1 MLQEE
6 VWIKRLA
13 NEIGTDQSVSKQLW
27 SAFVHT
33 LESLLLEGQCIYI
46 PKLGKWFL
54 KFKEEF
60 VVGNPKPTHLLPPS
74 LELSIEHTNLQ
85 DVTRIDSFVSKIIE
99 QTNIDEYIVARWLS
113 VIPKL
118 TNDLLTAGQTVLYP
132 SIAQFYLDAEG
143 VHLSL
148 EAQFRSKLN
157 KAFSFFTAEEI
168 VEGTDTDISGLE
180 HIAISYEEF
189 DYNPPI
195 IIPLEKETEIS
206 ESEDTREEQEDEEKA
221 SQEYSQSEN
230 TLPLSISAQPYEEEI
245 VEDEI
250 NLSIE
255 EEENVTEESTKTR
268 KSIIGITILL
278 LILGLATT
286 LYFVIKSQ
294 SKTIHTKQDI
304 KTPVERSRQASTP
317 HQEPRTQARDSIVQS
332 SKEVLQKPI
341 EQATTDVP
349 AQNKKIELHAPRKE
363 AASHTQAEQKKEDS
377 SKHKGN
383 VVTDSQANV
392 PEEVEIG
399 ADQSLAAIAKRK
411 YGHRAFWVYIYE
423 ENRERIHNPH
433 NIPIGTRLSLPP
445 AKKYNI
451 DPNNTKSVEQA
462 LILSKGI

>member
-13 NEIGTDQSVSKQLW
+13 NEIGADQSVSKQLW

-46 PKLGKWFL
+46 PKLGKWSL

-74 LELSIEHTNLQ
+74 LGISIEHSNLQ
-85 DVTRIDSFVSKIIE
+85 DATRIDSFASKIIE

-148 EAQFRSKLN
+148 DAQFRSKLN
-157 KAFSFFTAEEI
+157 KAFSVFTAEEI
-168 VEGTDTDISGLE
+168 VEGTDISGLE
-180 HIAISYEEF
+180 HIAVSYEEF

-195 IIPLEKETEIS
+195 IIPLEGETEIS
-206 ESEDTREEQEDEEKA
+206 DSEDTREEQEDEEEL
-221 SQEYSQSEN
+221 SQEYSQSDN

-250 NLSIE
+250 SQSIDDE
-255 EEENVTEESTKTR
+255 DVPEESTKTH

-317 HQEPRTQARDSIVQS
+317 HHEPQIQARDSVVQS
-332 SKEVLQKPI
+332 SKEVSQKPPV
-341 EQATTDVP
+341 EKATTELQTQ
-349 AQNKKIELHAPRKE
+349 AKKIEQHAPKKE
-363 AASHTQAEQKKEDS
+363 ASSHAQAEQKKEDS
-377 SKHKGN
+377 STHKET
-383 VVTDSQANV
+383 VATDSHANV

-462 LILSKGI
+462 LILSKSI

>member
-13 NEIGTDQSVSKQLW
+13 NEIGADQSVSKQLW

-46 PKLGKWFL
+46 PKLGKWSL

-74 LELSIEHTNLQ
+74 LGLSIEHTNLQ
-85 DVTRIDSFVSKIIE
+85 DATRIDSFASKIIE

-148 EAQFRSKLN
+148 DAQFRSKLN

-168 VEGTDTDISGLE
+168 VEGTDISGLE
-180 HIAISYEEF
+180 HIIVSYEEF

-195 IIPLEKETEIS
+195 IIPLEVETKVS
-206 ESEDTREEQEDEEKA
+206 ESEDTREEQEDEENL
-221 SQEYSQSEN
+221 SQEYSQSDN

-250 NLSIE
+250 SLSIE
-255 EEENVTEESTKTR
+255 EEENVTEESTKTY

-294 SKTIHTKQDI
+294 PKTIHTKQDI
-304 KTPVERSRQASTP
+304 NPPVERPRQASTP
-317 HQEPRTQARDSIVQS
+317 HQEPQTQAKDSVVQS

-341 EQATTDVP
+341 EQTTTNAP
-349 AQNKKIELHAPRKE
+349 TQNKKIEPHASKKE

-392 PEEVEIG
+392 PEEIEIG

-462 LILSKGI
+462 LILSKSI

>member
-13 NEIGTDQSVSKQLW
+13 NEIGADQSVSKQLW

-46 PKLGKWFL
+46 PKLGKWSL

-60 VVGNPKPTHLLPPS
+60 VVGSPKPTHLLPPS
-74 LELSIEHTNLQ
+74 LGLSIEHTNLQ
-85 DVTRIDSFVSKIIE
+85 DATRIGSFASKIIE

-148 EAQFRSKLN
+148 DAQFRSKLN
-157 KAFSFFTAEEI
+157 KAFSVFTAEEI
-168 VEGTDTDISGLE
+168 IEGTDISGLE
-180 HIAISYEEF
+180 HIAASYEEF

-195 IIPLEKETEIS
+195 IIPLEVETEIS
-206 ESEDTREEQEDEEKA
+206 DSEDAREEQEDEEEL
-221 SQEYSQSEN
+221 SQEYSQSDN
-230 TLPLSISAQPYEEEI
+230 TPPLSISAQPYEEEI

-250 NLSIE
+250 SLSIE
-255 EEENVTEESTKTR
+255 EEENVTEESTKTH

-294 SKTIHTKQDI
+294 SKTIHTKQDV
-304 KTPVERSRQASTP
+304 KTPVERPRQASTP
-317 HQEPRTQARDSIVQS
+317 HQEPQTQTKDSVPS
-332 SKEVLQKPI
+332 PKEVSQKTPI
-341 EQATTDVP
+341 EKATTELQ
-349 AQNKKIELHAPRKE
+349 AQAKKIELHAPQKE
-363 AASHTQAEQKKEDS
+363 VASHTQVEQKKEDS

-392 PEEVEIG
+392 PEEIEIG

-433 NIPIGTRLSLPP
+433 NIPIGTHLSLPP

-462 LILSKGI
+462 LILSKSI

>member
-13 NEIGTDQSVSKQLW
+13 NEIGADQSVSKQLW

-46 PKLGKWFL
+46 PKLGKWSL

-74 LELSIEHTNLQ
+74 LGLSIEHSNLQ
-85 DVTRIDSFVSKIIE
+85 DATRIDSFASKIIE

-148 EAQFRSKLN
+148 DAQFKAKLN

-168 VEGTDTDISGLE
+168 VEGTDISGLE
-180 HIAISYEEF
+180 HIIVSYEEF

-195 IIPLEKETEIS
+195 IIPLEVETEVS
-206 ESEDTREEQEDEEKA
+206 ESEDTREEQKDEEEP
-221 SQEYSQSEN
+221 SQEYSQSDN
-230 TLPLSISAQPYEEEI
+230 TLPLSISAQPYKEEI

-250 NLSIE
+250 SLSIE
-255 EEENVTEESTKTR
+255 EEEDVPEESTKTH

-294 SKTIHTKQDI
+294 SKTIDTKQDI
-304 KTPVERSRQASTP
+304 KTPVERPRQAPTP
-317 HQEPRTQARDSIVQS
+317 HQEPHTQAKDSVGHS

-349 AQNKKIELHAPRKE
+349 AQNKKIELHAPKKE
-363 AASHTQAEQKKEDS
+363 AVSHAQAEQKKEDS
-377 SKHKGN
+377 SKHNGN
-383 VVTDSQANV
+383 TVTDSQANI

-462 LILSKGI
+462 LILSKSI

>member
-13 NEIGTDQSVSKQLW
+13 NEIGADQSISKQLW

-46 PKLGKWFL
+46 PKLGKWTL

-74 LELSIEHTNLQ
+74 LGLSIEHTNCQ
-85 DVTRIDSFVSKIIE
+85 DATRIDSFASKIVE
-99 QTNIDEYIVARWLS
+99 QTNVDEYIVARWLS

-118 TNDLLTAGQTVLYP
+118 TNDLLTVGQTVLYP
-132 SIAQFYLDAEG
+132 SIAQFYLNAEG

-148 EAQFRSKLN
+148 DAQFRSKLN
-157 KAFSFFTAEEI
+157 KAFSVFTAEEI
-168 VEGTDTDISGLE
+168 VEGTDISGLE
-180 HIAISYEEF
+180 HIAVSFEEF
-189 DYNPPI
+189 NYNPPI
-195 IIPLEKETEIS
+195 IIPLEGETEVN
-206 ESEDTREEQEDEEKA
+206 ESEDTREEQEDEEDL
-221 SQEYSQSEN
+221 SQEYSQPDN
-230 TLPLSISAQPYEEEI
+230 TPPLSISAQPNEEEI
-245 VEDEI
+245 AENEI
-250 NLSIE
+250 SLSI
-255 EEENVTEESTKTR
+255 EEENVTEESTKTH

-294 SKTIHTKQDI
+294 SKTIQTKQDI
-304 KTPVERSRQASTP
+304 KTPIEKTKQASTP
-317 HQEPRTQARDSIVQS
+317 HLEPQTQAKDSVVHS
-332 SKEVLQKPI
+332 SKEVSQKPPI
-341 EQATTDVP
+341 EKATTELQ
-349 AQNKKIELHAPRKE
+349 AQAKKIELHAPKKE

-451 DPNNTKSVEQA
+451 DPNNTKSLEQA
-462 LILSKGI
+462 LILSKSI

>member
-13 NEIGTDQSVSKQLW
+13 NEIGADQSVSKQLW

-46 PKLGKWFL
+46 PKLGKWSL

-60 VVGNPKPTHLLPPS
+60 VVGNPNPTHLLPPC
-74 LELSIEHTNLQ
+74 LGISIEHSNLQ
-85 DVTRIDSFVSKIIE
+85 DATRIDSFASKIIE

-132 SIAQFYLDAEG
+132 SIGQFYLDAEG
-143 VHLSL
+143 IHLSL
-148 EAQFRSKLN
+148 DAQFRSKLN

-168 VEGTDTDISGLE
+168 VEGTDISGLE
-180 HIAISYEEF
+180 HIAVSYEEF

-195 IIPLEKETEIS
+195 IIPLEVETEIS
-206 ESEDTREEQEDEEKA
+206 DSEDAREEQEDEEEL
-221 SQEYSQSEN
+221 SQEYSQSDN

-250 NLSIE
+250 TQSI
-255 EEENVTEESTKTR
+255 EEENVTEESTKTH

-294 SKTIHTKQDI
+294 SKTIHTKQNI
-304 KTPVERSRQASTP
+304 KTPVERPRQASTP
-317 HQEPRTQARDSIVQS
+317 HQEPQTQTKDSVPS
-332 SKEVLQKPI
+332 PKELLQKPPV
-341 EQATTDVP
+341 EKATTELQV
-349 AQNKKIELHAPRKE
+349 QVKKIEPHASKKE
-363 AASHTQAEQKKEDS
+363 VASHTQAEQKKEDS

-392 PEEVEIG
+392 PEEIEIG

-462 LILSKGI
+462 LILSKSI

>member
-13 NEIGTDQSVSKQLW
+13 NEIGADQSVSKQLW

-46 PKLGKWFL
+46 PKLGKWSL

-74 LELSIEHTNLQ
+74 LGLSIEHTNYQ
-85 DVTRIDSFVSKIIE
+85 DATRIDSFASKVIE

-148 EAQFRSKLN
+148 DAQFRSKLN

-168 VEGTDTDISGLE
+168 VEGTDISGLE
-180 HIAISYEEF
+180 HIIVSYEEF

-195 IIPLEKETEIS
+195 IIPLEVETEIS
-206 ESEDTREEQEDEEKA
+206 ESEDTREEQEDEEEL
-221 SQEYSQSEN
+221 SQEYSQSDN
-230 TLPLSISAQPYEEEI
+230 TPPLSISAQPNEEEI
-245 VEDEI
+245 AENEI
-250 NLSIE
+250 SLSIE
-255 EEENVTEESTKTR
+255 EEEGVTEESTKTH

-304 KTPVERSRQASTP
+304 KTPVESPRQASTP
-317 HQEPRTQARDSIVQS
+317 HQEPQTQARDSVTHS
-332 SKEVLQKPI
+332 SKEVSQKPPI
-341 EQATTDVP
+341 EKATRELQAQ
-349 AQNKKIELHAPRKE
+349 AKKIEPHAPKKE
-363 AASHTQAEQKKEDS
+363 AASQTQTEQKKEDS

-392 PEEVEIG
+392 PEEIEIG

-462 LILSKGI
+462 LILSKSI

>member
-13 NEIGTDQSVSKQLW
+13 NEIGADQSVSKQLW

-46 PKLGKWFL
+46 PKLGKWSL

-74 LELSIEHTNLQ
+74 LGLSIEHTNLQ
-85 DVTRIDSFVSKIIE
+85 DATRIDSFASKIIE

-132 SIAQFYLDAEG
+132 NIAQFYLDAEG

-148 EAQFRSKLN
+148 DAQFRSKLN
-157 KAFSFFTAEEI
+157 KAFSVFSAEEI
-168 VEGTDTDISGLE
+168 VEGTDISGLE
-180 HIAISYEEF
+180 HIAVSYEEF

-195 IIPLEKETEIS
+195 IIPLEVETEIS

-221 SQEYSQSEN
+221 SQEYSQSDN

-250 NLSIE
+250 SQSIEE
-255 EEENVTEESTKTR
+255 EEENVTEESTKTH

-294 SKTIHTKQDI
+294 SKTIQTKQNI
-304 KTPVERSRQASTP
+304 KTPVERPRQASTP
-317 HQEPRTQARDSIVQS
+317 HQEPQTQTKDSVPS
-332 SKEVLQKPI
+332 PKELLQKPPV
-341 EQATTDVP
+341 EKATTELQ
-349 AQNKKIELHAPRKE
+349 AQAKKIELHAPKKE
-363 AASHTQAEQKKEDS
+363 AASHTQTEQKKEDS
-377 SKHKGN
+377 SKHQGN

-392 PEEVEIG
+392 PEEIEIG

-462 LILSKGI
+462 LILSKSI

>member
-13 NEIGTDQSVSKQLW
+13 NEIGADQSVSKQLW

-46 PKLGKWFL
+46 PKLGKWSL

-60 VVGNPKPTHLLPPS
+60 VVGNPKPTHLLPPC
-74 LELSIEHTNLQ
+74 LGLSIEHTNLQ
-85 DVTRIDSFVSKIIE
+85 DATTIDSFASKIIE

-148 EAQFRSKLN
+148 DAQFRSKLN

-168 VEGTDTDISGLE
+168 VEATDISGLE
-180 HIAISYEEF
+180 HIAVSYEEF

-195 IIPLEKETEIS
+195 IIPLEVETEIS
-206 ESEDTREEQEDEEKA
+206 DSEDAREEQEDEEEL
-221 SQEYSQSEN
+221 SQEYSQSDN
-230 TLPLSISAQPYEEEI
+230 TLPLSISARPYEEEI

-250 NLSIE
+250 TQSI
-255 EEENVTEESTKTR
+255 EEENVTEESTKTH

-294 SKTIHTKQDI
+294 SKTIHTKQNI
-304 KTPVERSRQASTP
+304 KTPVERPRQASTP
-317 HQEPRTQARDSIVQS
+317 HQEPQTQTKDSVPS
-332 SKEVLQKPI
+332 PKELLQKPPV
-341 EQATTDVP
+341 EKATTELQV
-349 AQNKKIELHAPRKE
+349 QVKKIEPHASKKE
-363 AASHTQAEQKKEDS
+363 VASHTQAEQKKEDS

-392 PEEVEIG
+392 PEEIEIG

-462 LILSKGI
+462 LILSKSI

>member
-13 NEIGTDQSVSKQLW
+13 NEIGADQSVSKQLW

-46 PKLGKWFL
+46 PKLGKWSL

-74 LELSIEHTNLQ
+74 LGLSIEHTNLQ
-85 DVTRIDSFVSKIIE
+85 DTTRIASFASKIIE

-148 EAQFRSKLN
+148 DAQFRSKLN
-157 KAFSFFTAEEI
+157 KAFSVFTAEEI
-168 VEGTDTDISGLE
+168 VEGTDISGLE
-180 HIAISYEEF
+180 HIAVSYDEF

-195 IIPLEKETEIS
+195 IIPLEVETEIS
-206 ESEDTREEQEDEEKA
+206 DSEDAREEQEDEEEL
-221 SQEYSQSEN
+221 SQEYSQSDN

-250 NLSIE
+250 SLSIE
-255 EEENVTEESTKTR
+255 EEENVTEESTKTH

-294 SKTIHTKQDI
+294 SKTVHTKQDI
-304 KTPVERSRQASTP
+304 KTPVERPRQASTP
-317 HQEPRTQARDSIVQS
+317 HQEPQTQTKDSVS
-332 SKEVLQKPI
+332 SPKELSQKPPV
-341 EQATTDVP
+341 EKATTELQ
-349 AQNKKIELHAPRKE
+349 AQVKKRELHALQKE
-363 AASHTQAEQKKEDS
+363 
-377 SKHKGN
+377 
-383 VVTDSQANV
+383 V
-392 PEEVEIG
+392 
-399 ADQSLAAIAKRK
+399 
-411 YGHRAFWVYIYE
+411 AFWVYIYE

-462 LILSKGI
+462 LILSKSI

>member
-13 NEIGTDQSVSKQLW
+13 NEIGADQSISTQLW

-46 PKLGKWFL
+46 PKLGKWTL

-74 LELSIEHTNLQ
+74 LGLSIEHTNCQ
-85 DVTRIDSFVSKIIE
+85 DATRIDSFASKIVE
-99 QTNIDEYIVARWLS
+99 QTNVDEYIVARWLS

-118 TNDLLTAGQTVLYP
+118 TNDLLTVGQTVLYP
-132 SIAQFYLDAEG
+132 SIAQFYLNAEG

-148 EAQFRSKLN
+148 DAQFRSKLN
-157 KAFSFFTAEEI
+157 KAFSVFTAEEI
-168 VEGTDTDISGLE
+168 VEGTDISGLE
-180 HIAISYEEF
+180 HIAVSFEEF
-189 DYNPPI
+189 NYNPPI
-195 IIPLEKETEIS
+195 IIPLEGETEVN
-206 ESEDTREEQEDEEKA
+206 ESEDTREEQEDEEDL
-221 SQEYSQSEN
+221 SQEYSQPDN
-230 TLPLSISAQPYEEEI
+230 TPPLSISAQPNEEEI
-245 VEDEI
+245 AENEI
-250 NLSIE
+250 SLSI
-255 EEENVTEESTKTR
+255 EEENVTEESTKTH

-294 SKTIHTKQDI
+294 SKTIQTKQDI
-304 KTPVERSRQASTP
+304 KTPIEKTKQASTP
-317 HQEPRTQARDSIVQS
+317 HLEPQTQAKDSVVHS
-332 SKEVLQKPI
+332 SKEVSQKPPI
-341 EQATTDVP
+341 EKATTELQ
-349 AQNKKIELHAPRKE
+349 AQAKKIELHAPKKE

-462 LILSKGI
+462 LILSKSI

>member
-13 NEIGTDQSVSKQLW
+13 NEIGADQSVSKQLW

-46 PKLGKWFL
+46 PKLGKWSL

-60 VVGNPKPTHLLPPS
+60 VVGNPKPTHLLPPR
-74 LELSIEHTNLQ
+74 LGLSIEHTNLQ
-85 DVTRIDSFVSKIIE
+85 DATRIDSFASKIIE

-148 EAQFRSKLN
+148 DAQFRAKLN
-157 KAFSFFTAEEI
+157 KAFSVFTAEEI
-168 VEGTDTDISGLE
+168 VEGTDILGLE
-180 HIAISYEEF
+180 HIAVSYQEF

-195 IIPLEKETEIS
+195 IIPLEVETEVS
-206 ESEDTREEQEDEEKA
+206 ELDDTREEQEDEENL
-221 SQEYSQSEN
+221 SQEYSQSN
-230 TLPLSISAQPYEEEI
+230 NMPPLSTSAQPYEEEI

-250 NLSIE
+250 SLSI
-255 EEENVTEESTKTR
+255 EEENVTEESTKTH

-294 SKTIHTKQDI
+294 PKTIQTKQDI
-304 KTPVERSRQASTP
+304 KTPVERPRQVSTP
-317 HQEPRTQARDSIVQS
+317 HQEPQIQTKDSVVHS

-341 EQATTDVP
+341 EQATRDVP
-349 AQNKKIELHAPRKE
+349 APNKKIELHAPKKE
-363 AASHTQAEQKKEDS
+363 AASHAQAEQKKEDS
-377 SKHKGN
+377 SKHKEN

-392 PEEVEIG
+392 PEEIEIG

-462 LILSKGI
+462 LILSKRI

>member
-13 NEIGTDQSVSKQLW
+13 NEIGADQSVSKQLW

-33 LESLLLEGQCIYI
+33 LESLLLEGQCVYI
-46 PKLGKWFL
+46 PKLGKWTL

-74 LELSIEHTNLQ
+74 LGLSIEHTNLQ
-85 DVTRIDSFVSKIIE
+85 DATSIDSFASKILE
-99 QTNIDEYIVARWLS
+99 QNNIDEYIVARWLS

-132 SIAQFYLDAEG
+132 SIGQFYLDAEG
-143 VHLSL
+143 IHLSL
-148 EAQFRSKLN
+148 DAQFRSKLN

-168 VEGTDTDISGLE
+168 VEGTDISGLE
-180 HIAISYEEF
+180 HIAVSYEEF
-189 DYNPPI
+189 NYNPPI
-195 IIPLEKETEIS
+195 IIPLEGETKVN
-206 ESEDTREEQEDEEKA
+206 ESECTRKEQEDKEKA
-221 SQEYSQSEN
+221 SQEYSQPDN
-230 TLPLSISAQPYEEEI
+230 TLPLAISAQPYEEEI
-245 VEDEI
+245 VEDKI
-250 NLSIE
+250 SLSIE
-255 EEENVTEESTKTR
+255 EGENVAEESTKMH

-304 KTPVERSRQASTP
+304 KTPVESTRQASTP
-317 HQEPRTQARDSIVQS
+317 HQEPQTQAKDSVVHS
-332 SKEVLQKPI
+332 SKKALQKPI
-341 EQATTDVP
+341 EQTTTNAP
-349 AQNKKIELHAPRKE
+349 TQNKKIEPHASKKE

-383 VVTDSQANV
+383 VETDSQANV
-392 PEEVEIG
+392 PEEIEIG

-462 LILSKGI
+462 LILSKSI

>member
-13 NEIGTDQSVSKQLW
+13 NEIGADQSVSKQLW

-33 LESLLLEGQCIYI
+33 LESLLLDGQCIYI
-46 PKLGKWFL
+46 PKLGKWAL

-74 LELSIEHTNLQ
+74 LGISIEHNNLQ
-85 DVTRIDSFVSKIIE
+85 DATRIDSFASKIIE
-99 QTNIDEYIVARWLS
+99 QTNIDEYMVARWLS

-132 SIAQFYLDAEG
+132 SIAQFYLDADG

-148 EAQFRSKLN
+148 DSQFRSKLN

-168 VEGTDTDISGLE
+168 VEGTDISGLE
-180 HIAISYEEF
+180 HIAVSYEEF

-195 IIPLEKETEIS
+195 IIPLEEETEVS
-206 ESEDTREEQEDEEKA
+206 ESEDTREEQEDEENL
-221 SQEYSQSEN
+221 SQEYSQPDN

-250 NLSIE
+250 SLSIE
-255 EEENVTEESTKTR
+255 EEECVTEESTKTH

-294 SKTIHTKQDI
+294 PKTIHTKQDI
-304 KTPVERSRQASTP
+304 KPPVERPRQASTP
-317 HQEPRTQARDSIVQS
+317 HQEPQKQAKDSVVQS

-341 EQATTDVP
+341 EQTTTDVP
-349 AQNKKIELHAPRKE
+349 AQNKKIELHAPKKE

-392 PEEVEIG
+392 PEEIEIG

-462 LILSKGI
+462 LILSKSI

>member
-13 NEIGTDQSVSKQLW
+13 NEIGADQSVSKQLW

-46 PKLGKWFL
+46 PKLGKWSL

-74 LELSIEHTNLQ
+74 LGISIEHSNLQ
-85 DVTRIDSFVSKIIE
+85 DATRIDSFASKIIE

-148 EAQFRSKLN
+148 DAQFRSKLN
-157 KAFSFFTAEEI
+157 KAFSVFTAEEI
-168 VEGTDTDISGLE
+168 AEGTDISGLK
-180 HIAISYEEF
+180 HIIVSYEEF

-195 IIPLEKETEIS
+195 IIPLEVETEVS
-206 ESEDTREEQEDEEKA
+206 ESEDTRKEQEDEEEP
-221 SQEYSQSEN
+221 SQEYSQPDN

-250 NLSIE
+250 SQSIDDE
-255 EEENVTEESTKTR
+255 DVPEESTKTH

-286 LYFVIKSQ
+286 LYIVIKSQ

-304 KTPVERSRQASTP
+304 KTPVERPRQVSTP
-317 HQEPRTQARDSIVQS
+317 HHEPQIQARDSVTHS
-332 SKEVLQKPI
+332 SKEVSQKPPI
-341 EQATTDVP
+341 EKATTELQ
-349 AQNKKIELHAPRKE
+349 AQAKKRELYTPMKE
-363 AASHTQAEQKKEDS
+363 AASQTQAEQKKEDS

-383 VVTDSQANV
+383 VVTDSQVNV
-392 PEEVEIG
+392 PEEIEIG

-433 NIPIGTRLSLPP
+433 NIRIGTRLSLPP

-462 LILSKGI
+462 LILSKSI

>member
-13 NEIGTDQSVSKQLW
+13 NEIGADQSVSKQLW

-46 PKLGKWFL
+46 PKLGKWSL

-74 LELSIEHTNLQ
+74 LGISIEHTNLQ
-85 DVTRIDSFVSKIIE
+85 DATRIDSFASKIIE

-113 VIPKL
+113 VIPML

-148 EAQFRSKLN
+148 DAQFRSKLN
-157 KAFSFFTAEEI
+157 KAFSFFMAEEI
-168 VEGTDTDISGLE
+168 VEGTDISGLE
-180 HIAISYEEF
+180 HIAVSYEEF

-195 IIPLEKETEIS
+195 IIPLEEETEVS
-206 ESEDTREEQEDEEKA
+206 ESEDTREEQDDEEDL
-221 SQEYSQSEN
+221 SQEYSQPDN
-230 TLPLSISAQPYEEEI
+230 TLSLSISAQPYEEEI

-250 NLSIE
+250 SLSIE
-255 EEENVTEESTKTR
+255 EEENVTEESTKTH

-304 KTPVERSRQASTP
+304 KTPVESPRQASTP
-317 HQEPRTQARDSIVQS
+317 HQESQTQAKDSVVHS
-332 SKEVLQKPI
+332 SKKALQKPI
-341 EQATTDVP
+341 EQTTTNAP
-349 AQNKKIELHAPRKE
+349 TQNKKIEPHASKKE
-363 AASHTQAEQKKEDS
+363 AASHHTQAEQKKEDS

-383 VVTDSQANV
+383 VETDSQANV
-392 PEEVEIG
+392 PEEIEIG

-462 LILSKGI
+462 LILSKSI

>member
-13 NEIGTDQSVSKQLW
+13 NEIGADQSVSKQLW

-33 LESLLLEGQCIYI
+33 LESLLLEGQRIYI
-46 PKLGKWFL
+46 PKLGKWSL

-74 LELSIEHTNLQ
+74 LGLSIEHTNLQ
-85 DVTRIDSFVSKIIE
+85 DATRIDSFASKVIE

-132 SIAQFYLDAEG
+132 SIAQFYLDTEG

-148 EAQFRSKLN
+148 DAQFRAKLN
-157 KAFSFFTAEEI
+157 KAFSVFTAEEI
-168 VEGTDTDISGLE
+168 VEGTDISGLE
-180 HIAISYEEF
+180 HIIVSYEEF

-195 IIPLEKETEIS
+195 IIPLEEETEVS
-206 ESEDTREEQEDEEKA
+206 ESEDTREEQENEEDL
-221 SQEYSQSEN
+221 SQEYSQPDN
-230 TLPLSISAQPYEEEI
+230 TLPLSISAQPYEEEM

-250 NLSIE
+250 SLSIEE
-255 EEENVTEESTKTR
+255 EEENVTEESTKTH

-294 SKTIHTKQDI
+294 PKTIHTKQDI
-304 KTPVERSRQASTP
+304 KPPVERPRQASTP
-317 HQEPRTQARDSIVQS
+317 YQEPQTQAKDS
-332 SKEVLQKPI
+332 VLQKPI
-341 EQATTDVP
+341 EQTTTNAP
-349 AQNKKIELHAPRKE
+349 TQNKKIEPHASKKE

-392 PEEVEIG
+392 SEEIEIG

-462 LILSKGI
+462 LILSKSI

>member
-13 NEIGTDQSVSKQLW
+13 NEIGADQSVSKQLW

-46 PKLGKWFL
+46 PKLGKWSL

-74 LELSIEHTNLQ
+74 LGLSIEHTNLQ
-85 DVTRIDSFVSKIIE
+85 DATRIDSFASKIIE

-132 SIAQFYLDAEG
+132 SIAQFYLDAES

-148 EAQFRSKLN
+148 DAQFRVKLN

-168 VEGTDTDISGLE
+168 VEGTDISGLE
-180 HIAISYEEF
+180 HIAVSYEEF

-195 IIPLEKETEIS
+195 IIPLEVETEIS
-206 ESEDTREEQEDEEKA
+206 DSEDAREEQEDEEEL
-221 SQEYSQSEN
+221 SQEYSQSDN

-250 NLSIE
+250 SLSIE
-255 EEENVTEESTKTR
+255 EEENVTEESTKTH

-294 SKTIHTKQDI
+294 SKTVHTKQDI
-304 KTPVERSRQASTP
+304 KTPVERPRQASTP
-317 HQEPRTQARDSIVQS
+317 HQEPQTQTKDSVS
-332 SKEVLQKPI
+332 SPKELSQKPPV
-341 EQATTDVP
+341 EKATTELQ
-349 AQNKKIELHAPRKE
+349 AQAKKIELHAPQKE
-363 AASHTQAEQKKEDS
+363 VASHTQAEQKKEDS

-392 PEEVEIG
+392 PEEIEIG

-462 LILSKGI
+462 LILSKSI

>member
-13 NEIGTDQSVSKQLW
+13 NEIGADQSVSKQLW

-46 PKLGKWFL
+46 PKLGKWSL

-74 LELSIEHTNLQ
+74 LRLSIEHTNLQ
-85 DVTRIDSFVSKIIE
+85 DATRIDSFASKIIE

-132 SIAQFYLDAEG
+132 SIGQFYLDAEG
-143 VHLSL
+143 IHLSL
-148 EAQFRSKLN
+148 DAQFRSKLN

-168 VEGTDTDISGLE
+168 VEGTDISGLE
-180 HIAISYEEF
+180 HIAVSYEEF

-195 IIPLEKETEIS
+195 IIPLEEETKVS
-206 ESEDTREEQEDEEKA
+206 ESEDTREEQEDEEEL
-221 SQEYSQSEN
+221 SQEYSQSDN
-230 TLPLSISAQPYEEEI
+230 TPPLSISAQPNEEEI
-245 VEDEI
+245 AEDEI
-250 NLSIE
+250 SQSIE
-255 EEENVTEESTKTR
+255 EEEEGVTEESTKTH

-286 LYFVIKSQ
+286 LYFVIRSQ
-294 SKTIHTKQDI
+294 SKTIHTKQNI
-304 KTPVERSRQASTP
+304 KTPVESPRQASTP
-317 HQEPRTQARDSIVQS
+317 HQEPQTQTKDSVVYS

-341 EQATTDVP
+341 EQTTTNAP
-349 AQNKKIELHAPRKE
+349 TQNKKIEPHASKKE

-392 PEEVEIG
+392 PEEIEIG

-433 NIPIGTRLSLPP
+433 NIPIGTHLSLPP

-462 LILSKGI
+462 LILSKSI

>member
-13 NEIGTDQSVSKQLW
+13 NEIGADQSISKQLW

-46 PKLGKWFL
+46 PKLGKWTL

-60 VVGNPKPTHLLPPS
+60 VVGNPKPTPLLPPS
-74 LELSIEHTNLQ
+74 LGLSIEHTNCQ
-85 DVTRIDSFVSKIIE
+85 DATRIDSFASKIVE
-99 QTNIDEYIVARWLS
+99 QTNVDEYIVARWLS

-118 TNDLLTAGQTVLYP
+118 TNDLLTVGQTVLYP
-132 SIAQFYLDAEG
+132 SIAQFYLNAEG

-148 EAQFRSKLN
+148 DAQFRSKLN
-157 KAFSFFTAEEI
+157 KAFSVFTAEEI
-168 VEGTDTDISGLE
+168 VEGTDISGLE
-180 HIAISYEEF
+180 HIAVSFEEF
-189 DYNPPI
+189 NYNPPI
-195 IIPLEKETEIS
+195 IIPLEGETEVN
-206 ESEDTREEQEDEEKA
+206 ESEDTREEQEDEEDL
-221 SQEYSQSEN
+221 SQEYSQPDN
-230 TLPLSISAQPYEEEI
+230 TPPLSISAQPNEEEI
-245 VEDEI
+245 AENEI
-250 NLSIE
+250 SLSI
-255 EEENVTEESTKTR
+255 EEENVTEESTKTH

-294 SKTIHTKQDI
+294 SKTIQTKQDI
-304 KTPVERSRQASTP
+304 KTPIEKTKQASTP
-317 HQEPRTQARDSIVQS
+317 HLEPQTQAKDSVVHS
-332 SKEVLQKPI
+332 SKEVSQKPPI
-341 EQATTDVP
+341 EKATTELQ
-349 AQNKKIELHAPRKE
+349 AQAKKIELHAPKKE

-462 LILSKGI
+462 LILSKSI

>member
-13 NEIGTDQSVSKQLW
+13 NEIGADQSVSKQLW

-33 LESLLLEGQCIYI
+33 LESLLLEGQCVYI
-46 PKLGKWFL
+46 PKLGKWTL

-74 LELSIEHTNLQ
+74 LGLSIEHTNLQ
-85 DVTRIDSFVSKIIE
+85 DATSIDSFASKILE

-132 SIAQFYLDAEG
+132 SIGQFYLDAEG
-143 VHLSL
+143 IHLSL
-148 EAQFRSKLN
+148 DAQFRSKLN

-168 VEGTDTDISGLE
+168 VEGTDISGLE
-180 HIAISYEEF
+180 HIAVSYEEF

-195 IIPLEKETEIS
+195 IIPLEEETEVS
-206 ESEDTREEQEDEEKA
+206 ESEDTREEQEDEEDL
-221 SQEYSQSEN
+221 SQEYSQPDN

-250 NLSIE
+250 SQSIDDE
-255 EEENVTEESTKTR
+255 DVPEESTKTH

-304 KTPVERSRQASTP
+304 KTTVERPRQASAP
-317 HQEPRTQARDSIVQS
+317 HQEPQAQTKDSVPS
-332 SKEVLQKPI
+332 PKELSQKPPV
-341 EQATTDVP
+341 EKATTELQ
-349 AQNKKIELHAPRKE
+349 AQAKKIELHAPQKE
-363 AASHTQAEQKKEDS
+363 VASHAQAEQKKEDS
-377 SKHKGN
+377 STHKET
-383 VVTDSQANV
+383 VATDSHANI

-462 LILSKGI
+462 LILSKSI

>member
-13 NEIGTDQSVSKQLW
+13 NEIGADQSVSKQLW

-46 PKLGKWFL
+46 PKLGKWSL

-74 LELSIEHTNLQ
+74 LGISIEYSNLQ
-85 DVTRIDSFVSKIIE
+85 DATRIDSFASKIIE
-99 QTNIDEYIVARWLS
+99 QTNVDEYIVARWLS

-148 EAQFRSKLN
+148 DAQFRSKLN
-157 KAFSFFTAEEI
+157 KAFSVFTAEEI
-168 VEGTDTDISGLE
+168 VEGTDISGLE
-180 HIAISYEEF
+180 HMIVSYEEF

-195 IIPLEKETEIS
+195 IIPLEEETEVS
-206 ESEDTREEQEDEEKA
+206 ESEDTREEQEDEENL
-221 SQEYSQSEN
+221 SQEYSQSDN

-250 NLSIE
+250 SLSIE
-255 EEENVTEESTKTR
+255 EQENVTEESTKTH

-304 KTPVERSRQASTP
+304 KTPVESPRQASTP
-317 HQEPRTQARDSIVQS
+317 HQEPQTQAKDS
-332 SKEVLQKPI
+332 VLQKPI
-341 EQATTDVP
+341 EQTTTNAP
-349 AQNKKIELHAPRKE
+349 TQNKKIELHAPKKE

-392 PEEVEIG
+392 SEEIEIG

-462 LILSKGI
+462 LILSKSI

>member
-13 NEIGTDQSVSKQLW
+13 NEIGADQSISKQLW

-46 PKLGKWFL
+46 PKLGKWTL

-60 VVGNPKPTHLLPPS
+60 VVGNPQPTHLLPPS
-74 LELSIEHTNLQ
+74 LGLSIEHTNCQ
-85 DVTRIDSFVSKIIE
+85 DATRIDSFASKIVE
-99 QTNIDEYIVARWLS
+99 QTNVDEYIVARWLS

-118 TNDLLTAGQTVLYP
+118 TNDLLTVGQTVLYP
-132 SIAQFYLDAEG
+132 SIAQFYLNAEG

-148 EAQFRSKLN
+148 DAQFRSKLN
-157 KAFSFFTAEEI
+157 KAFSVFTAEEI
-168 VEGTDTDISGLE
+168 VEGTDISGLE
-180 HIAISYEEF
+180 HIAVSFEEF
-189 DYNPPI
+189 NYNPPI
-195 IIPLEKETEIS
+195 IIPLEGETEVN
-206 ESEDTREEQEDEEKA
+206 ESEDTREEQEDEEDL
-221 SQEYSQSEN
+221 SQEYSQPDN
-230 TLPLSISAQPYEEEI
+230 TPPLSISAQPNEEEI
-245 VEDEI
+245 AENEI
-250 NLSIE
+250 SLSI
-255 EEENVTEESTKTR
+255 EEENVTEESTKTH

-294 SKTIHTKQDI
+294 SKTIQTKQDI
-304 KTPVERSRQASTP
+304 KTPIEKTKQASTP
-317 HQEPRTQARDSIVQS
+317 HLEPQTQAKDSVVHS
-332 SKEVLQKPI
+332 SKEVSQKPPI
-341 EQATTDVP
+341 EKATTELQ
-349 AQNKKIELHAPRKE
+349 AQAKKIELHAPKKE

-462 LILSKGI
+462 LILSKSI

>member
-13 NEIGTDQSVSKQLW
+13 NEIGADQSVSKQLW

-46 PKLGKWFL
+46 PKLGKWSL

-74 LELSIEHTNLQ
+74 LGISIEHSNLQ
-85 DVTRIDSFVSKIIE
+85 DATRIDSFASKVIK

-148 EAQFRSKLN
+148 DAQFRSKLN
-157 KAFSFFTAEEI
+157 KAFSFFMAEEI
-168 VEGTDTDISGLE
+168 VEGTDISGLE
-180 HIAISYEEF
+180 HIAVSYEEF

-195 IIPLEKETEIS
+195 IIPLEVETKVN
-206 ESEDTREEQEDEEKA
+206 ESECTRKEQEDEEEP
-221 SQEYSQSEN
+221 SQEYSQADN
-230 TLPLSISAQPYEEEI
+230 TLPLSTSAQPYEEEI

-250 NLSIE
+250 SQSIDDE
-255 EEENVTEESTKTR
+255 DVPEESTKTH

-317 HQEPRTQARDSIVQS
+317 HHEPQIQARDSVTLS
-332 SKEVLQKPI
+332 SKEVSQKPPI
-341 EQATTDVP
+341 KKATTELQ
-349 AQNKKIELHAPRKE
+349 AQAKKRELHAPMKE
-363 AASHTQAEQKKEDS
+363 AASQTQAEQKKEDS

-383 VVTDSQANV
+383 VVTGSQVNV
-392 PEEVEIG
+392 PEEIEIG

-462 LILSKGI
+462 LILSKSI

>member
-13 NEIGTDQSVSKQLW
+13 NEIGADQSVSKQLW

-46 PKLGKWFL
+46 PKLGKWSL

-74 LELSIEHTNLQ
+74 LGLSIEHTNLQ
-85 DVTRIDSFVSKIIE
+85 DATRIDSFASKIIE
-99 QTNIDEYIVARWLS
+99 QSNIGEYIVARWLS

-148 EAQFRSKLN
+148 DAQFRSKLN
-157 KAFSFFTAEEI
+157 KAFSVFTAEEI
-168 VEGTDTDISGLE
+168 VEGTDISGLE
-180 HIAISYEEF
+180 HIAVSYEEF

-195 IIPLEKETEIS
+195 IIPLEGETEIS
-206 ESEDTREEQEDEEKA
+206 DSEDTREEQEDEEEL
-221 SQEYSQSEN
+221 SQEYSQSDN

-250 NLSIE
+250 SQSIDDE
-255 EEENVTEESTKTR
+255 DVPEESTKTH

-317 HQEPRTQARDSIVQS
+317 HHEPQIQARDSVVQS
-332 SKEVLQKPI
+332 SKEVSQKPPV
-341 EQATTDVP
+341 EKATTELQTQ
-349 AQNKKIELHAPRKE
+349 AKKIEQHAPKKE
-363 AASHTQAEQKKEDS
+363 ASSHAQAEQKKEDS
-377 SKHKGN
+377 STHKET
-383 VVTDSQANV
+383 VATDSHANV

-462 LILSKGI
+462 LILSKSI

>member
-46 PKLGKWFL
+46 PKLGKWSL

-74 LELSIEHTNLQ
+74 LGLSIEHTNLQ
-85 DVTRIDSFVSKIIE
+85 DATRIDSFASKIIE

-148 EAQFRSKLN
+148 DAQFRSKLN
-157 KAFSFFTAEEI
+157 KAFSVFTAEEI
-168 VEGTDTDISGLE
+168 VEGTDILGLE

-195 IIPLEKETEIS
+195 IIPLEVETKIS
-206 ESEDTREEQEDEEKA
+206 ELKDTHEEQEDEEKA
-221 SQEYSQSEN
+221 SQEYSQSNN
-230 TLPLSISAQPYEEEI
+230 TPPLSISSQPNEEEI
-245 VEDEI
+245 AEDEI
-250 NLSIE
+250 SLSIE
-255 EEENVTEESTKTR
+255 EEEGVTEESTKTH

-294 SKTIHTKQDI
+294 SKTVQTKQDI
-304 KTPVERSRQASTP
+304 KTPVERPRQASSTP
-317 HQEPRTQARDSIVQS
+317 HQEPQTQARDSVVYS

-341 EQATTDVP
+341 EQTTTNAP
-349 AQNKKIELHAPRKE
+349 IQNKKIEPHAPKKE

-399 ADQSLAAIAKRK
+399 ADQSLAAIAKHK

-462 LILSKGI
+462 LILSKSI

>member
-13 NEIGTDQSVSKQLW
+13 NEIGADQSVSKQLW

-46 PKLGKWFL
+46 PKLGKWSL

-74 LELSIEHTNLQ
+74 LGLSIEHTNLQ
-85 DVTRIDSFVSKIIE
+85 DATRIDSFASKIVE
-99 QTNIDEYIVARWLS
+99 QTNINEYIVARWLS

-132 SIAQFYLDAEG
+132 SIAQFYLDSEE

-148 EAQFRSKLN
+148 DAQFKAKLN

-168 VEGTDTDISGLE
+168 VEGTDISGLE
-180 HIAISYEEF
+180 HIIVSYEEF

-195 IIPLEKETEIS
+195 IIPLEVETEVS
-206 ESEDTREEQEDEEKA
+206 DSEDTREEQEDEEEP
-221 SQEYSQSEN
+221 SQEYSQSDN

-245 VEDEI
+245 VEDEVSQ
-250 NLSIE
+250 SIE
-255 EEENVTEESTKTR
+255 EEDIPEESTKTH

-286 LYFVIKSQ
+286 LCFVIKSQ

-304 KTPVERSRQASTP
+304 KTPVERPQQASTP
-317 HQEPRTQARDSIVQS
+317 HQEPQIQAKDSIAS
-332 SKEVLQKPI
+332 PKEVSQKPI

-349 AQNKKIELHAPRKE
+349 APNKKIERHAPKKE

-377 SKHKGN
+377 SKHRGN
-383 VVTDSQANV
+383 VVTDSQTNV
-392 PEEVEIG
+392 PEEIEIG

-462 LILSKGI
+462 LILSKSI

>member
-13 NEIGTDQSVSKQLW
+13 NEIGADQSVSKQLW

-46 PKLGKWFL
+46 PKLGKWSL

-74 LELSIEHTNLQ
+74 LGISIEHSNLQ
-85 DVTRIDSFVSKIIE
+85 DATRIDSFASKIIE

-148 EAQFRSKLN
+148 DAQFRSKLN
-157 KAFSFFTAEEI
+157 KAFSVFTAEEI
-168 VEGTDTDISGLE
+168 AEGTDISGLK
-180 HIAISYEEF
+180 HIIVSYEEF

-195 IIPLEKETEIS
+195 IIPLEVETEVS
-206 ESEDTREEQEDEEKA
+206 ESECTREEQEDEEKA
-221 SQEYSQSEN
+221 SQEYSQSDN
-230 TLPLSISAQPYEEEI
+230 TLLLAISAQPYEEEI
-245 VEDEI
+245 VEDKI
-250 NLSIE
+250 SPSI
-255 EEENVTEESTKTR
+255 EEENVTEKSTKTH

-278 LILGLATT
+278 LILGLVTT

-294 SKTIHTKQDI
+294 SKTIQTKQDI
-304 KTPVERSRQASTP
+304 KTPIEKTKQASTP
-317 HQEPRTQARDSIVQS
+317 HLEPQTQARDSVVHS
-332 SKEVLQKPI
+332 SKEVSQKPPI
-341 EQATTDVP
+341 EKATTELQ
-349 AQNKKIELHAPRKE
+349 AQAKKIELHAPKKE
-363 AASHTQAEQKKEDS
+363 AASQTQAEQKKEDS

-383 VVTDSQANV
+383 VVTGSQVNV
-392 PEEVEIG
+392 PEEIEIG

-462 LILSKGI
+462 LILSKSI

>member
-13 NEIGTDQSVSKQLW
+13 NEIGTDQSISKQLW

-46 PKLGKWFL
+46 PKLGKWTL

-74 LELSIEHTNLQ
+74 LGLSIEHTNYQ
-85 DVTRIDSFVSKIIE
+85 DATRIDSFAPKIVE
-99 QTNIDEYIVARWLS
+99 QTNVDEYIVARWLS

-132 SIAQFYLDAEG
+132 SIGQFYLDAEG

-148 EAQFRSKLN
+148 DAQFRSKLN

-168 VEGTDTDISGLE
+168 VEGTDISGLE
-180 HIAISYEEF
+180 HIAVSYEELN
-189 DYNPPI
+189 YNPPI
-195 IIPLEKETEIS
+195 IIPLEGETEVS
-206 ESEDTREEQEDEEKA
+206 ESKDTREEQEDEEEP
-221 SQEYSQSEN
+221 SQEYSQSDN
-230 TLPLSISAQPYEEEI
+230 TPPLSISAQPYKEEI

-250 NLSIE
+250 NLSIADE
-255 EEENVTEESTKTR
+255 DVREESTKTH

-286 LYFVIKSQ
+286 LYFVIKSE
-294 SKTIHTKQDI
+294 SKTIQTKQDI
-304 KTPVERSRQASTP
+304 KTPIEKTKQASTP
-317 HQEPRTQARDSIVQS
+317 HLEPQTQARDSVVHS

-341 EQATTDVP
+341 EQTTTDAP
-349 AQNKKIELHAPRKE
+349 TQNKKIEPHASKKE

-383 VVTDSQANV
+383 VETDSQANV
-392 PEEVEIG
+392 PEEIEIG

-462 LILSKGI
+462 LILSKSI

>member
-13 NEIGTDQSVSKQLW
+13 NEIGADQSVSKQLW

-46 PKLGKWFL
+46 PKLGKWSL

-74 LELSIEHTNLQ
+74 LGLSIEHSNLQ
-85 DVTRIDSFVSKIIE
+85 DATRIDSFASKIIE
-99 QTNIDEYIVARWLS
+99 QTNINEYIVARWLS

-148 EAQFRSKLN
+148 DAQFRSKLN

-168 VEGTDTDISGLE
+168 VEGTDISGLE
-180 HIAISYEEF
+180 HIAVSYEEF

-195 IIPLEKETEIS
+195 IIPLEVETEIS
-206 ESEDTREEQEDEEKA
+206 DSEDAREEQGDEEKA
-221 SQEYSQSEN
+221 SQEYSQSDN

-250 NLSIE
+250 SLSIE
-255 EEENVTEESTKTR
+255 EEENVTEESTKTH

-294 SKTIHTKQDI
+294 SKTIHTKQNI
-304 KTPVERSRQASTP
+304 KTPVERPQQASTP
-317 HQEPRTQARDSIVQS
+317 HQEPQAQTKDSVPS
-332 SKEVLQKPI
+332 PKELSQKPPV
-341 EQATTDVP
+341 EKATTELQ
-349 AQNKKIELHAPRKE
+349 AQAKKIELHAPQKE
-363 AASHTQAEQKKEDS
+363 VASHAQAEQKKEDS
-377 SKHKGN
+377 STHKET
-383 VVTDSQANV
+383 VATDSHANI

-462 LILSKGI
+462 LILSKSI

>member
-13 NEIGTDQSVSKQLW
+13 NEIGADQSVSKQLW

-46 PKLGKWFL
+46 PKLGKWSL

-74 LELSIEHTNLQ
+74 LGLSIEHTNLQ
-85 DVTRIDSFVSKIIE
+85 DATRIDSFASKIVE
-99 QTNIDEYIVARWLS
+99 QTNINEYIVARWLS

-132 SIAQFYLDAEG
+132 SIAQFYLDSEE

-148 EAQFRSKLN
+148 DAQFKAKLN

-168 VEGTDTDISGLE
+168 VEGTDISGLE
-180 HIAISYEEF
+180 HIIVSYEEF

-195 IIPLEKETEIS
+195 IIPLEVETEVS
-206 ESEDTREEQEDEEKA
+206 DSEDTREEQEDEEEP
-221 SQEYSQSEN
+221 SQEYSQSDN

-245 VEDEI
+245 VEDEVSQ
-250 NLSIE
+250 SIE
-255 EEENVTEESTKTR
+255 EEDIPEESTKTH

-286 LYFVIKSQ
+286 LCFVIKSQ

-304 KTPVERSRQASTP
+304 KTPVERPQQASTP
-317 HQEPRTQARDSIVQS
+317 HQEPQIQAKDSIAS
-332 SKEVLQKPI
+332 PKEVSQKPI

-349 AQNKKIELHAPRKE
+349 APNKKIERHAPKKE

-377 SKHKGN
+377 SKHRGN

-462 LILSKGI
+462 LILSKSI

>member
-13 NEIGTDQSVSKQLW
+13 NEIGADQSVSKQLW

-46 PKLGKWFL
+46 PKLGKWSL

-74 LELSIEHTNLQ
+74 LGISIEHSNLQ
-85 DVTRIDSFVSKIIE
+85 DATRIDSFASKIIE

-148 EAQFRSKLN
+148 DAQFRSKLN

-168 VEGTDTDISGLE
+168 VEGTDISGLE
-180 HIAISYEEF
+180 HIIVSYEEF

-195 IIPLEKETEIS
+195 IIPLEEETEVS
-206 ESEDTREEQEDEEKA
+206 ESEDTREEQEDEENL
-221 SQEYSQSEN
+221 SQEYSQSDN
-230 TLPLSISAQPYEEEI
+230 TLPLSISDQPYEEEI
-245 VEDEI
+245 VENKI
-250 NLSIE
+250 SLSIE

-278 LILGLATT
+278 LILGLVTT

-294 SKTIHTKQDI
+294 PKTIHTKQDI
-304 KTPVERSRQASTP
+304 KPPVERPRQASTP
-317 HQEPRTQARDSIVQS
+317 HQKPQTQAKDSV
-332 SKEVLQKPI
+332 VQKPI
-341 EQATTDVP
+341 EQTTTNAP
-349 AQNKKIELHAPRKE
+349 TQNKKIEPHASKKE

-392 PEEVEIG
+392 PEEIEIG

-462 LILSKGI
+462 LILSKSI

>member
-13 NEIGTDQSVSKQLW
+13 NEIGADQSVSKQLW

-46 PKLGKWFL
+46 PKLGKWSL

-74 LELSIEHTNLQ
+74 LGLSIEHTNLQ
-85 DVTRIDSFVSKIIE
+85 DATRIDSFASKIIE

-132 SIAQFYLDAEG
+132 NIAQFYLDAEG

-148 EAQFRSKLN
+148 DAQFRSKLN
-157 KAFSFFTAEEI
+157 KAFSVFSAEEI
-168 VEGTDTDISGLE
+168 VEGTDISGLE
-180 HIAISYEEF
+180 HIAVSYEEF

-195 IIPLEKETEIS
+195 IIPLEVETEIS

-221 SQEYSQSEN
+221 SQEYSQSDN

-250 NLSIE
+250 SQSIEE
-255 EEENVTEESTKTR
+255 EEENVTEESTKTH

-294 SKTIHTKQDI
+294 SKTIHTKQNI
-304 KTPVERSRQASTP
+304 KTPVERPRQASTP
-317 HQEPRTQARDSIVQS
+317 HQEPQTQTKDSVPS
-332 SKEVLQKPI
+332 PKELLQKPPV
-341 EQATTDVP
+341 EKATTELQ
-349 AQNKKIELHAPRKE
+349 AQAKKIELHAPKKE
-363 AASHTQAEQKKEDS
+363 AASHTQTEQKKEDS
-377 SKHKGN
+377 SKHQGN

-392 PEEVEIG
+392 PEEIEIG

-462 LILSKGI
+462 LILSKSI

>member
-13 NEIGTDQSVSKQLW
+13 NEIGADQSISKQLW

-46 PKLGKWFL
+46 PKLGKWTL

-74 LELSIEHTNLQ
+74 LGLSIEHTNCQ
-85 DVTRIDSFVSKIIE
+85 DATRIDSFASKIVE
-99 QTNIDEYIVARWLS
+99 QTNVDEYIVARWLS

-118 TNDLLTAGQTVLYP
+118 TNDLLTVGQTVLYP
-132 SIAQFYLDAEG
+132 SIAQFYLNAEG

-148 EAQFRSKLN
+148 DAQFRSKLN
-157 KAFSFFTAEEI
+157 KAFSVFTAEEI
-168 VEGTDTDISGLE
+168 VEGTDISGLE
-180 HIAISYEEF
+180 HIAVSFEEF
-189 DYNPPI
+189 NYNPPI
-195 IIPLEKETEIS
+195 IIPLEGETEVN
-206 ESEDTREEQEDEEKA
+206 ESEDTREEQEDEEDL
-221 SQEYSQSEN
+221 SQEYSQPDN
-230 TLPLSISAQPYEEEI
+230 TPPLSISAQPNEEEI
-245 VEDEI
+245 AENEI
-250 NLSIE
+250 SLSI
-255 EEENVTEESTKTR
+255 EEENVTEESTKTH

-294 SKTIHTKQDI
+294 SKTIQTKQDI
-304 KTPVERSRQASTP
+304 KTPIEKTKQASTP
-317 HQEPRTQARDSIVQS
+317 HLEPQTQAKDSVVHS
-332 SKEVLQKPI
+332 SKEVSQKPPI
-341 EQATTDVP
+341 EKATTELQ
-349 AQNKKIELHAPRKE
+349 AQAKKIELHAPKKE
-363 AASHTQAEQKKEDS
+363 AASHMQAEQKKEDS

-462 LILSKGI
+462 LILSKSI

>member
-13 NEIGTDQSVSKQLW
+13 NEIGADQSVSKQLW

-46 PKLGKWFL
+46 PKLGKWTL

-74 LELSIEHTNLQ
+74 LGLSIEHTNCQ
-85 DVTRIDSFVSKIIE
+85 DATRIDSFASKIVE
-99 QTNIDEYIVARWLS
+99 QTNVDEYIVARWLS

-118 TNDLLTAGQTVLYP
+118 TNDLLTVGQTVLYP
-132 SIAQFYLDAEG
+132 SIAQFYLNAEG

-148 EAQFRSKLN
+148 DAQFRSKLN
-157 KAFSFFTAEEI
+157 KAFSVFTAEEI
-168 VEGTDTDISGLE
+168 VEGTDISGLE
-180 HIAISYEEF
+180 HIAVSFEEF
-189 DYNPPI
+189 NYNPPI
-195 IIPLEKETEIS
+195 IIPLEGETEVN
-206 ESEDTREEQEDEEKA
+206 ESEDTREEQEDEEDL
-221 SQEYSQSEN
+221 SQEYSQPDN
-230 TLPLSISAQPYEEEI
+230 TPPLSISAQPNEEEI
-245 VEDEI
+245 AENEI
-250 NLSIE
+250 SLSI
-255 EEENVTEESTKTR
+255 EEENVTEESTKTH

-294 SKTIHTKQDI
+294 SKTIQTKQDI
-304 KTPVERSRQASTP
+304 KTPIEKTKQASTP
-317 HQEPRTQARDSIVQS
+317 HLEPQTQAKDSVVHS
-332 SKEVLQKPI
+332 SKEVSQKPPI
-341 EQATTDVP
+341 EKATTELQ
-349 AQNKKIELHAPRKE
+349 AQAKKIELHAPKKE

-392 PEEVEIG
+392 PEEIEIG

-462 LILSKGI
+462 LILSKSI

>member
-13 NEIGTDQSVSKQLW
+13 NEIGADQSVSKQLW

-46 PKLGKWFL
+46 PKLGKWSL

-74 LELSIEHTNLQ
+74 LGLSIEHSNLQ
-85 DVTRIDSFVSKIIE
+85 DATRIDSFASKIIE
-99 QTNIDEYIVARWLS
+99 QTNINEYIVTRWLS

-148 EAQFRSKLN
+148 DAQFRSKLN

-168 VEGTDTDISGLE
+168 VEGTDISGLE
-180 HIAISYEEF
+180 HIAVSYEEF

-195 IIPLEKETEIS
+195 IIPLEVETEIS
-206 ESEDTREEQEDEEKA
+206 DSEDTREEQEDEEEL
-221 SQEYSQSEN
+221 SQEYSQSDN

-250 NLSIE
+250 SQSIE
-255 EEENVTEESTKTR
+255 EEEGVTEESTKTH

-294 SKTIHTKQDI
+294 SKTIHTKQNI
-304 KTPVERSRQASTP
+304 KTPVESPRQASTP
-317 HQEPRTQARDSIVQS
+317 HQEPQTQTKDSVPS
-332 SKEVLQKPI
+332 HKELSQKPPV
-341 EQATTDVP
+341 EKATTELQ
-349 AQNKKIELHAPRKE
+349 AQAKKIELHASKKE
-363 AASHTQAEQKKEDS
+363 VASHTQAEQKKEDS

-392 PEEVEIG
+392 PEEIEIG

-462 LILSKGI
+462 LILSKSI

>member
-13 NEIGTDQSVSKQLW
+13 NEIGADQSVSKQLW

-33 LESLLLEGQCIYI
+33 LECLLLEGQCIYI
-46 PKLGKWFL
+46 PKLGKWSL

-74 LELSIEHTNLQ
+74 LGLSIEHTNLQ
-85 DVTRIDSFVSKIIE
+85 DATRIDSFASKVIE

-132 SIAQFYLDAEG
+132 SIAQFYLDTEG

-148 EAQFRSKLN
+148 DAQFRSKLN

-168 VEGTDTDISGLE
+168 IEGTDISGLE
-180 HIAISYEEF
+180 HIAVSYEEF

-195 IIPLEKETEIS
+195 IIPLEVETKVS
-206 ESEDTREEQEDEEKA
+206 ESEDTHEEQEDEEEL
-221 SQEYSQSEN
+221 SQEYSQFEN

-245 VEDEI
+245 AEDEI
-250 NLSIE
+250 SLSIE
-255 EEENVTEESTKTR
+255 EEENVTEKSTKTH

-304 KTPVERSRQASTP
+304 KTPVESPRQASTP
-317 HQEPRTQARDSIVQS
+317 HQEPQTQAKDS
-332 SKEVLQKPI
+332 VLQKPI
-341 EQATTDVP
+341 EQTTTNAP
-349 AQNKKIELHAPRKE
+349 TQNKKIEPHASKKE

-392 PEEVEIG
+392 SEEIEIG

-462 LILSKGI
+462 LILSKSI